1 MKKNLF
7 CIAVLGI
14 IFSCN
19 NKTEHPDVVAEKKA
33 EADSSKVTFFP
44 VTSFLKGQLLVLD
57 SLPITL
63 LQIKTVGKKTDSTWL
78 KKESIRPLL
87 QPFISPEIG
96 ADNLVA
102 FFKQTKFN
110 DQTVEA
116 ITFTYEPIAALP
128 DSITIRHWDVYIH
141 PETGR
146 VKKVYILKQLNKDEK
161 KYTQQLTW
169 QTDHWAKI
177 VTILNKPDG
186 SSEIESEIKLVWN
199 FNE

>member
-7 CIAVLGI
+7 CIAVLCV

-19 NKTEHPDVVAEKKA
+19 NKTKEPDNTIETTAA
-33 EADSSKVTFFP
+33 IDSAKVTFFP
-44 VTSFLKGQLLVLD
+44 VTSFLKGQLLILD
-57 SLPITL
+57 SLPVTI
-63 LQIKTVGKKTDSTWL
+63 LQIKTVGKKTDSSWL

-87 QPFISPEIG
+87 QPFISQEIG
-96 ADNLVA
+96 AENLTA

-110 DQTVEA
+110 DQTLEA
-116 ITFTYEPIAALP
+116 ITFTYEPAITLP
-128 DSITIRHWDVYIH
+128 DSISIRRWDVYIH

-146 VKKVYILKQLNKDEK
+146 VKKVYLLKQLDKDEK

-169 QTDHWAKI
+169 QTDQWAKI

-186 SSEIESEIKLVWN
+186 SSEIESEVKLVWN

>member
-1 MKKNLF
+1 MKKNIF
-7 CIAVLGI
+7 CIVVFCI

-19 NKTEHPDVVAEKKA
+19 NKTEQPGAVADAMPET
-33 EADSSKVTFFP
+33 DSAKVTFFP
-44 VTSFLKGQLLVLD
+44 VTSFLKGQLLELD

-63 LQIKTVGKKTDSTWL
+63 LQVKIVGKKTDSTWL

-186 SSEIESEIKLVWN
+186 SSEIESEVKLVWN